1 MGAQSD
7 ELLRRIYDAFNARE
21 IDRVL
26 TALHPNV
33 EWPNGMTGGYVH
45 GREAVRTYWTN
56 QWQQIDPHVEPTSI
70 ARDGSGRKAIALTT
84 LPASPAC
91 LQPGH
96 RQRHCAQA
104 RLHGQ
109 LKPKKLAAVALGFNH
124 VGNSSQQ
131 LGCRREHQSV
141 AMLRACD
148 ALGPRRQSRQKGF
161 TTPSQLTGRQS
172 ADNGTIVGHVLF
184 YHGRLARCA
193 ARSASSIMASADFMV
208 FQRGGWPRIDAGGTG
223 GVDGPEQ
230 FVAVTWRADDLYRL
244 GWSHH

>member
-70 ARDGSGRKAIALTT
+70 ARDRSGRKAIALTT

-91 LQPGH
+91 LQARSPSATLRPGPPP
-96 RQRHCAQA
+96 RSAQTEETGSSGA
-104 RLHGQ
+104 RLQ
-109 LKPKKLAAVALGFNH
+109 
-124 VGNSSQQ
+124 
-131 LGCRREHQSV
+131 
-141 AMLRACD
+141 
-148 ALGPRRQSRQKGF
+148 PRRQ
-161 TTPSQLTGRQS
+161 
-172 ADNGTIVGHVLF
+172 
-184 YHGRLARCA
+184 
-193 ARSASSIMASADFMV
+193 
-208 FQRGGWPRIDAGGTG
+208 
-223 GVDGPEQ
+223 
-230 FVAVTWRADDLYRL
+230 
-244 GWSHH
+244 